1 MPETRVSGLS
11 PDAHRD
17 FPIVIATMP
26 ISALQRKVA
35 LAVIIFLIVGSL
47 SVAPF
52 ASTPLP
58 RVNVFVPV
66 VQTVMCVVDVITA
79 ALLFAQYQ

>member
-26 ISALQRKVA
+26 IALFTKVA
-35 LAVIIFLIVGSL
+35 LAVIIFLIAGSL

-58 RVNVFVPV
+58 RVDVFVPV

-79 ALLFAQYQ
+79 ALLFDNIQ